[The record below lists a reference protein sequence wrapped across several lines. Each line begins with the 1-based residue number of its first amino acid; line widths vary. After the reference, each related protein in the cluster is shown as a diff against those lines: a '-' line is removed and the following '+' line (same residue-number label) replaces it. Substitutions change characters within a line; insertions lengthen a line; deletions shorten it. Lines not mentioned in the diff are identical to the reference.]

1 MTRTGR
7 PVIPMGNPTRIIYR
21 SSPPP
26 GVTVADDGYRRSLY
40 LDGDSMQSCM
50 LLDDPEGL
58 AMEYSQ
64 AMMCALFFQS
74 EPARV
79 LLVGLGGGSLV
90 KFLLSA
96 CPAADIEVAEINPE
110 IVEVARHYFFL
121 PEDQRL
127 RITLAPGEEVISKR
141 VAAGNHYDLL
151 LLDAFDDDGP
161 ARALL
166 DEQVLRG
173 CSHLLGPH
181 GVFAMNLW
189 NRPKDNFPAIHA
201 TLATVFEERI
211 LKLAL
216 AENDNNAIVFGFTEP
231 VQSKKLLR
239 LKPVASALARRT
251 GINFV
256 RLLRQLHWQNG

>member
-1 MTRTGR
+1 MTDH
-7 PVIPMGNPTRIIYR
+7 TRIIYR

-26 GVTVADDGYRRSLY
+26 GITVADDGYRRSLY
-40 LDGDSMQSCM
+40 LDGDSLQSCM
-50 LLDDPEGL
+50 LLNEPAGL

-64 AMMCALFFQS
+64 AMMCALFFQPG
-74 EPARV
+74 PARV

-90 KFLLSA
+90 KFLLAA

-110 IVEVARHYFFL
+110 IVEVARHFFYL

-127 RITLAPGEEVISKR
+127 RITLAPGEEVIAQRRK
-141 VAAGNHYDLL
+141 AGDRYDLL
-151 LLDAFDDDGP
+151 LLDAFDDNGP
-161 ARALL
+161 ARPLL

-173 CSHLLGPH
+173 CRRLLRPN

-189 NRPKDNFPAIHA
+189 NRPRDNFPAIHA
-201 TLATVFEERI
+201 ILATVFEGRT

-216 AENDNNAIVFGFTEP
+216 AENDGNAIVFGFTEP
-231 VQSKKLLR
+231 VHGKKLLR